1 MKSERKFRVLML
13 LENESYPEDCRVLL
27 QAESLLA
34 AGYQVSVICPTD
46 KNSTRRVETID
57 GVRVYR
63 YPKPPHYNGFFGY
76 VFEYGYSILMQF
88 LFTVYLFLRR
98 GFDAIHMHTPPDMN
112 AIIPVFFKLVGKKF
126 VYDLHDLSPE
136 LYLAQ
141 RGGEGSKILHWLLLQ
156 CEKFASR
163 TANVL
168 IATNETQR
176 DVQVH
181 RCGAAEAK
189 CFVVR
194 NGPNDSFLRDVS
206 PKHKLRQPGRLNI
219 GYVGVIG
226 VQDGVDY
233 LVRAV
238 HLLVTEFQR
247 TDLQVIIVGGGPAVD
262 ELKALVKSLG
272 LWELFYFSGMI
283 PFSEVP
289 AYIAAFDICSTPDP
303 SNSYNDSCT
312 TIKTMEY
319 MALGKPVVCFE
330 TSENIKTAG
339 DAALYAKNNDVKQYA
354 ALMDR
359 LMDNTDLREKMGQ
372 IGRSRVL
379 NGLTWNHQ
387 SIQLIDAYD
396 KLFGVSRNI
405 GDNARDLSIGN
416 LPKSKVLSEGCVK
429 D

>member
-1 MKSERKFRVLML
+1 
-13 LENESYPEDCRVLL
+13 
-27 QAESLLA
+27 
-34 AGYQVSVICPTD
+34 
-46 KNSTRRVETID
+46 
-57 GVRVYR
+57 
-63 YPKPPHYNGFFGY
+63 
-76 VFEYGYSILMQF
+76 
-88 LFTVYLFLRR
+88 
-98 GFDAIHMHTPPDMN
+98 
-112 AIIPVFFKLVGKKF
+112 
-126 VYDLHDLSPE
+126 
-136 LYLAQ
+136 
-141 RGGEGSKILHWLLLQ
+141 
-156 CEKFASR
+156 
-163 TANVL
+163 
-168 IATNETQR
+168 
-176 DVQVH
+176 
-181 RCGAAEAK
+181 
-189 CFVVR
+189 
-194 NGPNDSFLRDVS
+194 
-206 PKHKLRQPGRLNI
+206 LRQPGRLNI